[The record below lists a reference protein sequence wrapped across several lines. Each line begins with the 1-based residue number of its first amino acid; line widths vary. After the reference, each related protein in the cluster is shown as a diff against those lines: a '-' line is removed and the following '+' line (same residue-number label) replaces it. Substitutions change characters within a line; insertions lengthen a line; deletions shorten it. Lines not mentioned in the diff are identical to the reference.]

1 MRITV
6 LGSGDAFGTGGRFNT
21 CILAEHA
28 KGAFLIDCGAS
39 SLVAIRKFG
48 VDPNRIDQIFVSHLH
63 GDHFG
68 GVPFFLL
75 DAQFYSRRTNP
86 LLLVGPPG
94 FEQRLTQAMEVFYP
108 GSSKTEPKFAQS
120 FIEIDPG
127 RQYVFDG
134 VSVEP
139 FLVAHECGAPPF
151 ALRFCCEGKIVTYSG
166 DTEWTDNLVDA
177 AGGADLFLAECLS
190 FERPIKFHM
199 NFRTLMA
206 NKERLSA
213 KRILLTHMG
222 PDMLKRSLKDV
233 GFAHDGLSVEV

>member
-21 CILAEHA
+21 CILAEHD

-48 VDPNRIDQIFVSHLH
+48 IDPNRIDSIFVSHLH

-75 DAQFYSRRTNP
+75 DAQFYSRRVTP
-86 LLLVGPPG
+86 LALVGPPG
-94 FEQRLTQAMEVFYP
+94 FEKRLTEAMEVFFP
-108 GSSKTEPKFAQS
+108 GSSKTAPKFARS
-120 FIEIDPG
+120 LVEIEPG
-127 RQYVFDG
+127 RQHAFGSVL
-134 VSVEP
+134 VEP

-151 ALRFCCEGKIVTYSG
+151 ALRFRCDEKVVAYSG
-166 DTEWTDNLVDA
+166 DTEWTENLVEA
-177 AGGADLFLAECLS
+177 AKDADLFLAECLT
-190 FERPIKFHM
+190 FDRPIKFHM
-199 NFRTLMA
+199 NFKTLMD
-206 NKERLSA
+206 NRQRLGA

-222 PDMLKRSLKDV
+222 PDMLKRPLKEVDV
-233 GFAHDGLSVEV
+233 AHDGLTLEV